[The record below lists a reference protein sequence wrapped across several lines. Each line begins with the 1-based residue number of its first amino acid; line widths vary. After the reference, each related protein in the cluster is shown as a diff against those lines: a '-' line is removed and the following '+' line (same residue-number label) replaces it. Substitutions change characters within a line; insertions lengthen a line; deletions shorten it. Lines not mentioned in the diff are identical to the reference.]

1 MEPSNIVSQPPQRYS
16 QSQLTAF
23 QDDGIWFLSCSFGIW
38 TMVLGFGLLQSGR
51 VSSKDEVNIMVKN
64 VVDVVFGGLSYW
76 AFGYGF
82 TFGDDFPNPF
92 TGLGKFFYDPDIIDD
107 DVNQQSW
114 HTADF
119 FFRMSFATTTSTIVS
134 AAMVERIRLKPYVF
148 ITFLMTILH
157 CVAAHWVWSDT
168 GFLKK
173 MGAVDFAGCSVI
185 HLVGGVAGLVS
196 TLYLKPRQA
205 RFGDRGTHQM
215 SNPTNAVLG
224 TFMLWWGWLAYNTGS
239 SHGVAGGKWRLAA
252 KSAMVTVL
260 SSIGGGCT
268 SIVISLIATKKC
280 QVDLLI
286 DGLLASLVS
295 TTAAC
300 QCIRPKESII
310 VGAVG
315 SALALCSY
323 PIIERL
329 EIDDPVGVIPVH
341 VVAAIW
347 GMLCVGIFAKDDPQ
361 LNITNGK
368 NGLLYGGGFELLLVQ
383 MLTVFVVFFWALIVT
398 IPALVIMNQFPWG
411 LRMTKYEEQ
420 LGADLI
426 EHGLAGHNLTK
437 YSFEKQ
443 LTAKNMTTVIR
454 AATKWKHLARRNIAK
469 RGGQEGHETE
479 VVSPNDVLTSN
490 TAAPSAYL
498 STSIRDFPASIKRV
512 FSARRKQ
519 PLNSGHPGISREMQS
534 MPPRKRD
541 RVSQT
546 SEGHPGIS
554 REMQSMPAAEVE
566 RMSQTSEGNTS
577 NQFQMNSRRT
587 SLSSGQTNGR
597 LNYSTATTT
606 ILPLSVM
613 GGSIPGSVPTSA
625 DGPSCEGSERRS
637 THSRNNHRQRKF
649 E

>member
-1 MEPSNIVSQPPQRYS
+1 MEPSNILTQPAQIYS
-16 QSQLTAF
+16 QSDLTAF
-23 QDDGIWFLSCSFGIW
+23 QDDSTWFLSCSFSIW

-82 TFGDDFPNPF
+82 TFGEDFPNPI
-92 TGLGKFFYDPDIIDD
+92 TGLGKFFYDPDAVEDD
-107 DVNQQSW
+107 INKQSW

-157 CVAAHWVWSDT
+157 CVAAHWVWSAT
-168 GFLKK
+168 GFLRKL
-173 MGAVDFAGCSVI
+173 GAVDFAGCSVI

-205 RFGDRGTHQM
+205 RFGERGTHQM
-215 SNPTNAVLG
+215 SNPTNALLG

-239 SHGVAGGKWRLAA
+239 SHGISHGRWRLAA

-268 SIVISLIATKKC
+268 SIIISLIATKKC
-280 QVDLLI
+280 QIDLLI

-300 QCIRPKESII
+300 QCIRPKEGII

-315 SALALCSY
+315 SALALCSH
-323 PIIERL
+323 IFIERL

-347 GMLCVGIFAKDDPQ
+347 GMLCVGIFAKDDSQ
-361 LNITNGK
+361 VNITNGK
-368 NGLLYGGGFELLLVQ
+368 NGLLYDGGFELLLVQ
-383 MLTVFVVFFWALIVT
+383 LLTVVVVFFWALIVT
-398 IPALVIMNQFPWG
+398 IPALVIMDRLPWK

-443 LTAKNMTTVIR
+443 LTTKNMTTVIR
-454 AATKWKHLARRNIAK
+454 AAAKWKNLARRNIAK
-469 RGGQEGHETE
+469 RGEQEGPEMDAVTT
-479 VVSPNDVLTSN
+479 NDALTSR
-490 TAAPSAYL
+490 TAAQSASL
-498 STSIRDFPASIKRV
+498 GTSIRHFPASIKRV
-512 FSARRKQ
+512 FSARHRKH
-519 PLNSGHPGISREMQS
+519 PSPGHPGIA
-534 MPPRKRD
+534 
-541 RVSQT
+541 
-546 SEGHPGIS
+546 
-554 REMQSMPAAEVE
+554 REMQSMPARELDRV
-566 RMSQTSEGNTS
+566 SPISEGNMS
-577 NQFQMNSRRT
+577 NQFQMNSRHT
-587 SLSSGQTNGR
+587 SVSSEITNGR

-606 ILPLSVM
+606 IVPMSVM

-625 DGPSCEGSERRS
+625 DRHSPDYSGRPSTSQ
-637 THSRNNHRQRKF
+637 SRTNHRQRRN
-649 E
+649 